1 MIKFFRKIRYDL
13 MAENKSVKYLKY
25 AIGEIVLVV
34 IGILIALSIN
44 NWNQERISQNK
55 AYSYL
60 NQINKDLSLDI
71 MYFDYLIKLS
81 SETSLI
87 FDNVVKNTS
96 ENDTHLEKLGS
107 VLTNNWDQREYG
119 PSYKSFVNSGD
130 IDLIEDKE
138 LLFKLQDYYSFS
150 TRALNNLTEYHKNLN
165 IHNIEG
171 KLIQTLV
178 TKEDGTYSLESMK
191 KEINS
196 GNLKSIINYQ
206 NNFFKK
212 LITLLDSNKKE
223 AQELQVLIKGLEIA
237 KG

>member
-1 MIKFFRKIRYDL
+1 
-13 MAENKSVKYLKY
+13 MADDNRPLKYMKY

-44 NWNQERISQNK
+44 NWNQERISKNN
-55 AYSYL
+55 AYAFL
-60 NQINKDLSLDI
+60 NQINKDLSSDI
-71 MYFDYLIKLS
+71 MYFDFLIKNSL
-81 SETSLI
+81 EVSLI
-87 FDNVVKNTS
+87 FDNVVTS
-96 ENDTHLEKLGS
+96 STKNDTLLKKLGS
-107 VLTNNWDQREYG
+107 VLTVNWDQREYG

-130 IDLIEDKE
+130 IDLIEDKK
-138 LLFKLQDYYSFS
+138 LLFKLQGYYNFS

-178 TKEDGTYSLESMK
+178 TKEDGAYSLESMK

-206 NNFFKK
+206 NNFFKN
-212 LITLLDSNKKE
+212 LITGFERTKKD
-223 AQELQVLIKGLEIA
+223 AQELQELIKALEIT
-237 KG
+237 KS